1 MSEEEKQAI
10 DWLKEEL
17 DDEKKSCKNRN
28 YSYKGVTGLY
38 GNNEVEIALKLIEK
52 QQKKIEF
59 YEMQELEYIQGYEDG
74 KSHKQTAVAI
84 KNENA
89 QYELIKRVIEEKDKE
104 IEKLKSRKYI
114 FNAETNEIKEI
125 PISDDYIC
133 KDKIK
138 EKIDLIDK
146 EYAEI
151 IEKNKNDLY
160 LVNINA
166 QRHSAMQ
173 SILEE
178 LLGE

>member
-1 MSEEEKQAI
+1 MNEKEKEAI

-52 QQKKIEF
+52 QQKEIEF
-59 YEMQELEYIQGYEDG
+59 YKIQELGYIQGYEDG

-89 QYELIKRVIEEKDKE
+89 QYELIKRVIEEKDKK

-125 PISDDYIC
+125 PISDNYVI
-133 KDKIK
+133 KDKIRK
-138 EKIDLIDK
+138 FIEEYLPDDEIMETCSMYDVNGIYVRKELEKI
-146 EYAEI
+146 
-151 IEKNKNDLY
+151 
-160 LVNINA
+160 
-166 QRHSAMQ
+166 
-173 SILEE
+173 
-178 LLGE
+178 LGE

>member
-1 MSEEEKQAI
+1 MKKKI
-10 DWLKEEL
+10 KKDKEEPFKISATIYTNEELEKL
-17 DDEKKSCKNRN
+17 DHKIGNDLDEIVNQ
-28 YSYKGVTGLY
+28 VTEAVLTKR
-38 GNNEVEIALKLIEK
+38 EEIVLQKVIEK
-52 QQKKIEF
+52 QQK
-59 YEMQELEYIQGYEDG
+59 
-74 KSHKQTAVAI
+74 
-84 KNENA
+84 
-89 QYELIKRVIEEKDKE
+89 E
-104 IEKLKSRKYI
+104 IEDLKNGHI
-114 FNAETNEIKEI
+114 DFWINTKEVEDMVRGKF
-125 PISDDYIC
+125 IS
-133 KDKIK
+133 KDKIR

>member
-1 MSEEEKQAI
+1 MNEEEKQAI

-17 DDEKKSCKNRN
+17 DDEKKSFKNCN

-52 QQKKIEF
+52 QQKEIERRLKEIDSL
-59 YEMQELEYIQGYEDG
+59 YKMM
-74 KSHKQTAVAI
+74 SA
-84 KNENA
+84 
-89 QYELIKRVIEEKDKE
+89 KDDE
-104 IEKLKSRKYI
+104 IEKLKEDYQILKDDIKGHNIIYLDTPEFEEIYI
-114 FNAETNEIKEI
+114 
-125 PISDDYIC
+125 S
-133 KDKIK
+133 KDKIR

-178 LLGE
+178 LLEE

>member
-1 MSEEEKQAI
+1 MNEEEKKSIEILKERKRDLLGLSNSSFYSCDRKLYKERVEAI
-10 DWLKEEL
+10 DTIL
-17 DDEKKSCKNRN
+17 N
-28 YSYKGVTGLY
+28 
-38 GNNEVEIALKLIEK
+38 LIEK
-52 QQKKIEF
+52 QQK
-59 YEMQELEYIQGYEDG
+59 
-74 KSHKQTAVAI
+74 
-84 KNENA
+84 
-89 QYELIKRVIEEKDKE
+89 E
-104 IEKLKSRKYI
+104 IEDMVRGK
-114 FNAETNEIKEI
+114 F
-125 PISDDYIC
+125 IS
-133 KDKIK
+133 KDKIR

>member
-1 MSEEEKQAI
+1 MNEEEKKAI
-10 DWLKEEL
+10 EIVKEIKDIRGMRQDVEGENEDLWAL
-17 DDEKKSCKNRN
+17 DTLIN
-28 YSYKGVTGLY
+28 
-38 GNNEVEIALKLIEK
+38 LIEK
-52 QQKKIEF
+52 QQK
-59 YEMQELEYIQGYEDG
+59 
-74 KSHKQTAVAI
+74 
-84 KNENA
+84 
-89 QYELIKRVIEEKDKE
+89 E
-104 IEKLKSRKYI
+104 IEDMVRGK
-114 FNAETNEIKEI
+114 F
-125 PISDDYIC
+125 IS
-133 KDKIK
+133 KDKIR